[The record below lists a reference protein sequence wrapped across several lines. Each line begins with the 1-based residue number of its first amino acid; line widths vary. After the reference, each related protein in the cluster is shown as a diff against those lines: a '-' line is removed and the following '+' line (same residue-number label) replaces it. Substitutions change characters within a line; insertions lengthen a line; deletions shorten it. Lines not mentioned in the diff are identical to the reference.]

1 MCGIVGVYAW
11 RPGLRLDERLLC
23 AMREQMSSRGPDHAG
38 VLIHQG
44 RRVRLGLGH
53 RRLSIIDL
61 SARGHQPMSLP
72 DERLTIVFNGEIFNF
87 RELRAE
93 LERAGRAFTSDS
105 DTEVVLHALD
115 AWGLEPALRRFR
127 GMYAFALFQRDE
139 ETLTLVRDPLG
150 VKPLY
155 FRES

>member
-1 MCGIVGVYAW
+1 GELPTLPLPRAV
-11 RPGLRLDERLLC
+11 P
-23 AMREQMSSRGPDHAG
+23 
-38 VLIHQG
+38 
-44 RRVRLGLGH
+44 
-53 RRLSIIDL
+53 
-61 SARGHQPMSLP
+61 QPMSLP

-127 GMYAFALFQRDE
+127 GMYAFALFERDE

-155 FRES
+155 FRESQQGLLFASEIKAILAHPDLPP